1 MDNKIKLWKGC
12 FIRYFKREEVVS
24 KLENA
29 VSERKNENEYQ
40 VFSEFA
46 KEIINRIDKIS
57 TIQIYQDG
65 NGRIFYKHNSEQKR
79 KTDYIQGKNA
89 ALLNELLFSYSD
101 ESNDDKTFAIEPEDE
116 VEFDEIITNLVCIF
130 ENIC

>member
-12 FIRYFKREEVVS
+12 FIRYVKREEVAS

-29 VSERKNENEYQ
+29 VSKRENENEYQ

-65 NGRIFYKHNSEQKR
+65 NGRIFYNHNFQQR
-79 KTDYIQGKNA
+79 KTDHVKEENA

-101 ESNDDKTFAIEPEDE
+101 ESNDDKTFVIEPEDE
-116 VEFDEIITNLVCIF
+116 AEFNEIITNLVGIF
-130 ENIC
+130 ENVK

>member
-1 MDNKIKLWKGC
+1 MNKKIKLWKGC
-12 FIRYFKREEVVS
+12 FIRYVKREEVVS

-29 VSERKNENEYQ
+29 VSKRENENEYQ

-46 KEIINRIDKIS
+46 KEIIKRIDKIN

-65 NGRIFYKHNSEQKR
+65 NGRIFYNHSVEQRR
-79 KTDYIQGKNA
+79 KTDYVKEENA
-89 ALLNELLFSYSD
+89 ALLNEVLFSYSD

-116 VEFDEIITNLVCIF
+116 AEFDEIITNLVGIF

>member
-1 MDNKIKLWKGC
+1 MNKKIKLWKGC
-12 FIRYFKREEVVS
+12 FIRYVKREEVVS

-65 NGRIFYKHNSEQKR
+65 NGRIFYKHNFEQR
-79 KTDYIQGKNA
+79 KTDYVREENA
-89 ALLNELLFSYSD
+89 VLLNKILFSHND
-101 ESNDDKTFAIEPEDE
+101 DSNNDKTFVIEPEDE
-116 VEFDEIITNLVCIF
+116 AEFDEIIANIVGIF
-130 ENIC
+130 ENVK

>member
-12 FIRYFKREEVVS
+12 FIRYVKREEVVS

-29 VSERKNENEYQ
+29 VSKRENENEYQ

-65 NGRIFYKHNSEQKR
+65 NGRIFYKHNFEQR
-79 KTDYIQGKNA
+79 KTDYVREENA
-89 ALLNELLFSYSD
+89 VLLNKILFYHND
-101 ESNDDKTFAIEPEDE
+101 DSNNDKTFVIEPEDE
-116 VEFDEIITNLVCIF
+116 AEFDEIITNLVGIF
-130 ENIC
+130 ENVK